1 MIIYIILVTFLKSIK
16 NNLSKFFL
24 VSDTLINSA
33 KKLDFRDNS
42 DTVVYFC
49 GTIKNLSE
57 NQKLLKLLASKNIEE
72 TLVKI
77 IKELSKYVRLNYLML
92 DYLFPLFKYKD
103 NETLKSEAGH
113 ALVQVKI
120 ASF

>member
-1 MIIYIILVTFLKSIK
+1 M
-16 NNLSKFFL
+16 
-24 VSDTLINSA
+24 INSA

-77 IKELSKYVRLNYLML
+77 IKELSKYVTLNYFLIQ
-92 DYLFPLFKYKD
+92 YLNARLFISFFKYKD

>member
-1 MIIYIILVTFLKSIK
+1 
-16 NNLSKFFL
+16 
-24 VSDTLINSA
+24 LISSA

-57 NQKLLKLLASKNIEE
+57 NQKLLKMLASKNIEE

-77 IKELSKYVRLNYLML
+77 IKELSKYVSLIIAFYTC
-92 DYLFPLFKYKD
+92 FKF
-103 NETLKSEAGH
+103 
-113 ALVQVKI
+113 VKI
-120 ASF
+120 FILFIPV